1 MSACRRGRWAVV
13 PQRLSLNR
21 AGHTTYT
28 GGFQGGAAGGKGR
41 VDPQGDIAL
50 YLRPE
55 RVPFLPIQLIT
66 LRGHSGIRVST
77 ALQGS
82 RWDAC
87 SSFGREGLLRVVG
100 AFDHSIAPRGVWVA
114 GAVKLEVAPGLWGR
128 DRGARRDKP
137 RPHPLPSDYRSLT
150 SSRLRIFPLGPR
162 GSAARNSMRRGICG
176 HPSAPGTRRSASRRP
191 GPRPRLRAP
200 RPRRSP
206 RLVPRRRTRSPP
218 PRTDGRVHTAWRA
231 VRPLSPGPA
240 H

>member
-1 MSACRRGRWAVV
+1 V
-13 PQRLSLNR
+13 
-21 AGHTTYT
+21 
-28 GGFQGGAAGGKGR
+28 GKGASTR
-41 VDPQGDIAL
+41 REILLCICGPKEC
-50 YLRPE
+50 RSS
-55 RVPFLPIQLIT
+55 PFSSS
-66 LRGHSGIRVST
+66 RFVGHSGIRVST